1 MDLMKSRNVENAMGR
16 FEAKTSVKG
25 QATIPIEVRKALG
38 LAPGGSVQFVVG
50 EDGKVSVIA
59 KKSGLRHLK
68 GIFRRPSEPIDVEGA
83 IAETVERRTS
93 LDRKEEDP

>member
-1 MDLMKSRNVENAMGR
+1 MGR

-38 LAPGGSVQFVVG
+38 LAPGGLVQFVVAD
-50 EDGKVSVIA
+50 DGKVSVVA

-68 GIFRRPSEPIDVEGA
+68 GIFGGHGKPLDVDKA
-83 IAETVERRTS
+83 ITETVRRRTAV
-93 LDRKEEDP
+93 DREEDDP